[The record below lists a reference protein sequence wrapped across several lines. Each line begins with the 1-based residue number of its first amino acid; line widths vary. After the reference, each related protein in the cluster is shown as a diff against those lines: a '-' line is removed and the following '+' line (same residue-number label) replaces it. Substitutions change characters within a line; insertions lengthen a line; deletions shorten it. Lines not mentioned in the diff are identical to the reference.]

1 VAAATKLG
9 IVVANTPDALN
20 DAVSDHAIGLLF
32 AVIRQIVLQDRNLR
46 NGIWDRT
53 RGYPSWHLT
62 GQTLGLVGFGRIAR
76 TVAQKLVGFQM
87 TMLAFDPFVPPEVF
101 RAHSVHRVSLD
112 ELFRRSD
119 FVSIHCPLTP
129 QTRHLVGQSEFAKM
143 KRQAI
148 LINTSRGPVVD
159 ESALIAA
166 LRSGQI
172 AGAGLDVLEK
182 EPPEPDNPLLEFER
196 VVLTPHLGGYSDQSL
211 PNSWRLSMETAI
223 DLSKGKWPRSCVN
236 PEVKPRWKLTR

>member
-1 VAAATKLG
+1 
-9 IVVANTPDALN
+9 
-20 DAVSDHAIGLLF
+20 
-32 AVIRQIVLQDRNLR
+32 
-46 NGIWDRT
+46 
-53 RGYPSWHLT
+53 
-62 GQTLGLVGFGRIAR
+62 
-76 TVAQKLVGFQM
+76 
-87 TMLAFDPFVPPEVF
+87 
-101 RAHSVHRVSLD
+101 
-112 ELFRRSD
+112 
-119 FVSIHCPLTP
+119 
-129 QTRHLVGQSEFAKM
+129 M

-182 EPPEPDNPLLEFER
+182 EPPEPDNPLLQFDQ